1 MNKIYT
7 CFPEGKHKALT
18 FSYDDGRQED
28 KRLVALFNTFN
39 LKGTFHLNSGLF
51 AGASQG
57 LQNRLSA
64 EEVAALYRGHEVAS
78 HTATHPTLARCP
90 IELVAK
96 EVMTDREALER
107 LVHYPVRGFSY
118 PSASFNE
125 EIKRLLP
132 LLGIEYSRG
141 VGSVTNFSLPKDWYE
156 WYSTCHHNQHLNE
169 LGDHFLAL
177 DQQQHL
183 FLMYVWGHSY
193 EFTEHDN
200 WNVIETFAEKMAFKE
215 EIWYA
220 TNIEIKR
227 YLEEAKQLRFS
238 AAGDFVYNP
247 NAQSIWLNNNG
258 LIVEIQGGKQHAL
271 R

>member
-7 CFPEGKHKALT
+7 CYPEGKNKALT
-18 FSYDDGRQED
+18 FSYDDGRHED
-28 KRLVALFNTFN
+28 QRLVALFNKYG

-51 AGASQG
+51 DGAEQG
-57 LQNRLSA
+57 LPNRLKA
-64 EEVAALYRGHEVAS
+64 TEIATLYQGHEVAS
-78 HTATHPTLARCP
+78 HTATHPTLGRCP

-96 EVMTDREALER
+96 EIMTDREALED
-107 LVHYPVRGFSY
+107 LVNYPVRGFSY

-125 EIKRLLP
+125 AIKQLLP

-141 VGSVTNFSLPKDWYE
+141 VGSVTNFAIPKDWYE
-156 WYSTCHHNQHLNE
+156 WYSTCHHDQQLNE
-169 LGDHFLAL
+169 LGDQFLAL

-200 WNVIETFAEKMAFKE
+200 WAVIETFAEKMAFQDD
-215 EIWYA
+215 IWYA

-227 YLEEAKQLRFS
+227 YLEEAKDLRFS
-238 AAGDFVYNP
+238 AAGNFVYNP

-258 LIVEIQGGKQHAL
+258 RIMEIPGGKQREL